1 MRKVP
6 VYSFIIASLL
16 FLVSGCTNI
25 PDEEISLYRKHFAE
39 AHLTGNRLLSEI
51 SPFVSLVA
59 KKEGGRSLKDCGL
72 NEHGYP
78 KCFDPRLALQ
88 AQSVEEHWSITTRRV
103 ALSAVQIY
111 NDLLLD
117 LAEGKQVDRAGQR
130 VRDLSE
136 FVNVLST
143 GLGIGGP
150 LPGLAAAV
158 GGPALDEF
166 LGAIRAA
173 ASAAALRRALV
184 LGAPTVRK
192 LLEALSADTPHMYR
206 IYVAGKDLEFTK
218 RRIQAAR
225 NKIRLTRVELAAE
238 NRKFHQDLTNYVR
251 VLDATANALT
261 ALQAAATTQR
271 LTVAEMTGVIREAA
285 NIRIAAETFWKE
297 IDSAR

>member
-1 MRKVP
+1 MRKISVC
-6 VYSFIIASLL
+6 SFILSSL
-16 FLVSGCTNI
+16 FLIVGGCTYI

-78 KCFDPRLALQ
+78 KCFDPRMALQ
-88 AQSVEEHWSITTRRV
+88 SQSIEEHWSITARRV
-103 ALSAVQIY
+103 ALSTIQIY

-136 FVNVLST
+136 FVSVLST
-143 GLGIGGP
+143 GLGVGGP
-150 LPGLAAAV
+150 LPGLAATV
-158 GGPALDEF
+158 GGPALDQF
-166 LGAIRAA
+166 LESIRAA

-184 LGAPTVRK
+184 QGVPTVRK
-192 LLEALSADTPHMYR
+192 LLEALSADTADIYR

-218 RRIQAAR
+218 RRIAAAR
-225 NKIRLTRVELAAE
+225 NKVRLSRVELAAE

-261 ALQAAATTQR
+261 ALQAAATEPR
-271 LTVAEMTGVIREAA
+271 LSVTEMTSVIREAA
-285 NIRIAAETFWKE
+285 NIRIASETFWRE

>member
-1 MRKVP
+1 
-6 VYSFIIASLL
+6 
-16 FLVSGCTNI
+16 
-25 PDEEISLYRKHFAE
+25 
-39 AHLTGNRLLSEI
+39 LLSEI
-51 SPFVSLVA
+51 SPYVSLVA
-59 KKEGGRSLKDCGL
+59 RKEGGRSLKDCGL

-88 AQSVEEHWSITTRRV
+88 SQSVEEHWSITTRRV
-103 ALSAVQIY
+103 APSAIQIY

-130 VRDLSE
+130 VKELPA
-136 FVNVLST
+136 FIGVLSA
-143 GLGIGGP
+143 GLGVGGP
-150 LPGLAAAV
+150 LPALAAVV
-158 GGPALDEF
+158 GGPALDQF

-192 LLEALSADTPHMYR
+192 LLAALSADTPHMYR

-225 NKIRLTRVELAAE
+225 NKILLNRVELAAE

-251 VLDATANALT
+251 VLDATSNALV
-261 ALQAAATTQR
+261 ALQTAAAEPR
-271 LTVAEMTGVIREAA
+271 LSVTEMTNVIREAA
-285 NIRIAAETFWKE
+285 NIRIAAETFWKQ